1 MGRCVTKWQDSFPTE
16 KEAVHDNCRNSVDD
30 QRGRMNASDR
40 TMDAVLPDSRPVMLL
55 PMAVGFFFSFRLLT
69 VLLTVRLFQQDP
81 QTGVAVGLG
90 LNFLLLALVLF
101 QALGPAP
108 KSLASMFRMPCF
120 RWVLVFLGF
129 SGCSLLWSSTA
140 SLAAAIAYWCAMA
153 ADVAMVLLL
162 LRTGP
167 VEEMSRALMKG
178 YIWASCTIALIAW
191 ILPAQSDLR
200 LGDEELL
207 GPNQIGYACGF
218 AIFFAQYLIRS
229 KERFWTIPA
238 AFLAITLLRSL
249 SKTTI
254 VAFMAGQVFFLF
266 RDRSISR
273 QTKVML
279 VVAAVVVTLI
289 FWSLFQ
295 SYYVVYENAGNQAE
309 TLTGRLGIWAYFL
322 EQALEKP
329 WFGHGF
335 HSVWK
340 VIPPFGE
347 FEARHAHNE
356 LLQQFYAYGLV
367 GVGMLVAIYS
377 SVFRQIR
384 RLATGPQKT
393 FFLGLLL
400 FILIRGL
407 ADTEAFD
414 LSLPLWAIT
423 MIGAILSE
431 SSMMRSVPV

>member
-1 MGRCVTKWQDSFPTE
+1 
-16 KEAVHDNCRNSVDD
+16 
-30 QRGRMNASDR
+30 
-40 TMDAVLPDSRPVMLL
+40 
-55 PMAVGFFFSFRLLT
+55 
-69 VLLTVRLFQQDP
+69 
-81 QTGVAVGLG
+81 
-90 LNFLLLALVLF
+90 
-101 QALGPAP
+101 
-108 KSLASMFRMPCF
+108 
-120 RWVLVFLGF
+120 
-129 SGCSLLWSSTA
+129 
-140 SLAAAIAYWCAMA
+140 MA

-279 VVAAVVVTLI
+279 IVAAVVVTLI